1 MVSFSLPLKEPSQN
15 QPPAPAKPE
24 EWNPEDRKEPGKQLP
39 RLERPSL
46 TEEADPARLGPL
58 QEPTERTQD
67 TREMPLVA
75 PQWPLMDPEEK
86 IGEQNWEA
94 MMLAEK
100 VAA

>member
-1 MVSFSLPLKEPSQN
+1 MWETCL
-15 QPPAPAKPE
+15 AP
-24 EWNPEDRKEPGKQLP
+24 G
-39 RLERPSL
+39 PSL

-75 PQWPLMDPEEK
+75 PQWPLMDPEER
-86 IGEQNWEA
+86 IGEQSWEA

>member
-1 MVSFSLPLKEPSQN
+1 MKEPSQN
-15 QPPAPAKPE
+15 QPPAPEKPE

>member
-1 MVSFSLPLKEPSQN
+1 MKEPSQN
-15 QPPAPAKPE
+15 QPPAPVKPE

>member
-1 MVSFSLPLKEPSQN
+1 MKAPSQN
-15 QPPAPAKPE
+15 KPPVPAKPE

-46 TEEADPARLGPL
+46 TEEADPETPARLGTL

-67 TREMPLVA
+67 TREMLLGV
-75 PQWPLMDPEEK
+75 PQWPLRDPEEK
-86 IGEQNWEA
+86 TGEQSWEA
-94 MMLAEK
+94 MMLAEE